1 MLVSGVIQG
10 ASVNTKAFLFKYH
23 GNGDG
28 KSQLADLEY
37 REMRAVIEAEM
48 ANNTGWRFLLK
59 TPGKRRRILVPVLLG
74 LFSQWSGNG
83 LVSYHLVRVLETAG
97 MTNKHHFIILVAGM
111 LAVFSAQ
118 TLCAGLYNE
127 RGIKSA
133 GAEGFSVLM
142 FFNKG
147 SGFVNGF
154 VNPIGLQALWW
165 KYYIVCVVWLVVE
178 LACVYL
184 FSPETSGRS
193 LEAIAE
199 VFNGPLL
206 VDAEKTR
213 YVNGL
218 QDVKKG

>member
-1 MLVSGVIQG
+1 MPYLI
-10 ASVNTKAFLFKYH
+10 
-23 GNGDG
+23 
-28 KSQLADLEY
+28 
-37 REMRAVIEAEM
+37 R
-48 ANNTGWRFLLK
+48 
-59 TPGKRRRILVPVLLG
+59 
-74 LFSQWSGNG
+74 
-83 LVSYHLVRVLETAG
+83 
-97 MTNKHHFIILVAGM
+97 
-111 LAVFSAQ
+111 
-118 TLCAGLYNE
+118 
-127 RGIKSA
+127 
-133 GAEGFSVLM
+133 AEGFSVLM

>member
-1 MLVSGVIQG
+1 
-10 ASVNTKAFLFKYH
+10 
-23 GNGDG
+23 
-28 KSQLADLEY
+28 
-37 REMRAVIEAEM
+37 
-48 ANNTGWRFLLK
+48 
-59 TPGKRRRILVPVLLG
+59 
-74 LFSQWSGNG
+74 
-83 LVSYHLVRVLETAG
+83 
-97 MTNKHHFIILVAGM
+97 M

-133 GAEGFSVLM
+133 GYGALAMLLPFYVFFNLAFNALLYSYPVEVLPYPIRAEGFSVLM

-154 VNPIGLQALWW
+154 VNPIGLQALGW
-165 KYYIVCVVWLVVE
+165 KYSIVYVVWLVVE
-178 LACVYL
+178 LACMYL

-199 VFNGPLL
+199 VFDGPFL